1 MAPKPKRNATTFSRL
16 PDFEEVALDLIQ
28 PNSSQPRTNLSE
40 PQAQAK
46 LASLAQSIE
55 QYGLQQPILIR
66 RMEKPAPSG
75 EVYEIV
81 AGERRYLAHKVLGK
95 ESIPALTLDEDA
107 CGNADL
113 ISLIENIQ
121 RENLDAV
128 DLAHAIQRMIARS
141 DADDGPRMTLEDV
154 GKVLGMTKGSVSR
167 VLGVLKLDEL
177 DPKYLQDYRSGTF
190 RGDDGEE
197 RQVSEVVTGTA
208 LSEFSFVA
216 RDQKNPLPAEV
227 IDELWGRIRIG
238 ALPKNAIRT
247 AAKEREATATE
258 PKPKPDATE
267 RSFTSLTKA
276 LDGFRSVGT
285 LTDEAKERLRALRDE
300 LDAILGAA

>member
-1 MAPKPKRNATTFSRL
+1 M
-16 PDFEEVALDLIQ
+16 PDFEEVSLDLIQ
-28 PNSSQPRTNLSE
+28 PNPTQPRTNLSE

-66 RMEKPAPSG
+66 RMGKPAETG

-81 AGERRYLAHKVLGK
+81 AGERRYLAHKLLGK

-107 CGNADL
+107 CANADL

-128 DLAHAIQRMIARS
+128 DLAHAIQRMIAK
-141 DADDGPRMTLEDV
+141 ADDGPRMTLEDV

-177 DPKYLQDYRSGTF
+177 DPKYLADYRSGTF
-190 RGDDGEE
+190 QGDDGEM

-216 RDQKNPLPAEV
+216 RDTKNPLPPEA
-227 IDELWGRIRIG
+227 IDELWGRIRVG
-238 ALPKNAIRT
+238 ALPKNAIRA
-247 AAKEREATATE
+247 AAKVKEPAGEGAE
-258 PKPKPDATE
+258 PKPTPDATE
-267 RSFTSLTKA
+267 RSFSSLTKA
-276 LDGFRSVGT
+276 LDGLRSVGT
-285 LTDEAKERLRALRDE
+285 LTDEAKVRLRALRDE
-300 LDAILGAA
+300 LDAILAA